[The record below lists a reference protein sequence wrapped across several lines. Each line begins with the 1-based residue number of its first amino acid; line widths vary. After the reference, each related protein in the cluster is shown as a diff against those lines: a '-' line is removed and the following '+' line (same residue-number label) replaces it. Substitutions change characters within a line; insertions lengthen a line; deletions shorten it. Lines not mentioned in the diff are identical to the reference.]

1 MSVVVTVVAPA
12 APELTWERWSDV
24 ARWPEWNPH
33 CAAASLDGPLAPGT
47 RLDLKLLHPG
57 GRAFYTRPVLTVV
70 EPGHRLEWEARG
82 LGLRAAVRTA
92 FAPEPDGTRVTLEA
106 EATGAMAF
114 AYRVGMTDRTQ
125 ALIYVGMLDALTDSV
140 RA

>member
-47 RLDLKLLHPG
+47 RLDLTLVHPS
-57 GRAFYTRPVLTVV
+57 GRRFYTRPVVTVV
-70 EPGHRLEWEARG
+70 EEGRRLEWEARG

-92 FAPEPDGTRVTLEA
+92 FTPEPDGTRVTLEA
-106 EATGAMAF
+106 DATGAMAF
-114 AYRVGMTDRTQ
+114 AYRVGMTDKTQ

>member
-1 MSVVVTVVAPA
+1 MTVVAPA
-12 APELTWERWSDV
+12 PPEVASERWSDV

-47 RLDLKLLHPG
+47 RLDLTLVHPS
-57 GRAFYTRPVLTVV
+57 GRRFYTRPVVTVV
-70 EPGHRLEWEARG
+70 EEGRRLEWEARG
-82 LGLRAAVRTA
+82 LGLRASTRTA
-92 FAPEPDGTRVTLEA
+92 FSPEPDGTRVTIEA
-106 EATGAMAF
+106 DATGAMAL